1 MRPYVRPLIVTF
13 SALGLAT
20 LFSCVAVTMT
30 EPKPQQPLKK
40 VAPLMKC
47 GGVEYLHV
55 HFEDTPQGRRM
66 TAPHRPDVLHDHSVG
81 VPERIF
87 ICDEG
92 RSWSHVRPDPKEL
105 KRIAEAE
112 KAAAEARKSAPSFNW

>member
-20 LFSCVAVTMT
+20 LFSYVAVTMT
-30 EPKPQQPLKK
+30 EPTPKQPLKK
-40 VAPLMKC
+40 VAALMKC
-47 GGVEYLHV
+47 GGGEYLHV
-55 HFEDTPQGRRM
+55 HFEDTPQGMRM
-66 TAPHRPDVLHDHSVG
+66 TAPHSPDVPHDHSIG
-81 VPERIF
+81 VPPGTF
-87 ICDEG
+87 FCDEG
-92 RSWSHVRPDPKEL
+92 RAWSHLRPDPKEL